1 LEDIGKL
8 PATFMAVP
16 PISNNPDV
24 WTDITRMNTLN
35 SEQAKKNEV
44 KHICPLQLDIIERL
58 IERYSNPGETVG
70 DFFGGIM
77 SVPYQAVKMGR
88 KGWGC
93 ELNTSYWKDGIKH
106 LRSAEL
112 KQATTLTL
120 F

>member
-1 LEDIGKL
+1 MQNHTIPTNKSVL
-8 PATFMAVP
+8 P
-16 PISNNPDV
+16 PISINPDV
-24 WTDITRMNTLN
+24 WTDISRMNTLN
-35 SEQAKKNEV
+35 LEQARKNES

-58 IERYSNPGETVG
+58 IERYSNKGETVG

-106 LRSAEL
+106 LKSAEL

>member
-1 LEDIGKL
+1 MEDIGKL

-70 DFFGGIM
+70 DFLDRK
-77 SVPYQAVKMGR
+77 SVV
-88 KGWGC
+88 
-93 ELNTSYWKDGIKH
+93 
-106 LRSAEL
+106 
-112 KQATTLTL
+112 
-120 F
+120 